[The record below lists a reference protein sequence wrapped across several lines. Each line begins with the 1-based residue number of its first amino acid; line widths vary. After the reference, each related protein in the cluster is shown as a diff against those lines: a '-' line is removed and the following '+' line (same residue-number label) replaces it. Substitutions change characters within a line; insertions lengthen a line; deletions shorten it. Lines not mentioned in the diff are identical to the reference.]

1 MREVVIVSAART
13 PIGRFGGALAAIPAT
28 ELGAVAIREALKRRG
43 IDPSIIDEALMGNV
57 LLAGEGQAPARQAA
71 IRAGIPPTVGATTLN
86 KVCGSGLKAVM
97 MAAQAIKAGD
107 AEVIVA
113 GGMENMDQ
121 APYLLREA
129 RRGYRL
135 GHGEL
140 TDAAIH
146 DGLWCPFENKHMGHA
161 AEWIAREY
169 DLRREELDA
178 FALRS
183 HQRAIA
189 AMDGGL
195 FSAEIAP
202 VTIPQRKGSAL
213 IFEMDESP
221 RRDSSLE
228 ALARLQPA
236 FEEKGLVTAG
246 NSSPLSDGAAA
257 LVIMAADK
265 AASLGHAPLARILG
279 YAQAG
284 VEPLRLFTA
293 PALAIRALLQK
304 CALALG
310 DFDLIELN
318 EAFAAQ
324 ALANGKELGLDWDRV
339 NVNGGAIALGH
350 PIGCSGARILVTLL
364 YALRARG
371 LRRGLTAL
379 CLGGGEAVAMA
390 VETV

>member
-13 PIGRFGGALAAIPAT
+13 PIGRFGGVLAAIPAV
-28 ELGAVAIREALKRRG
+28 ELGAIAIRETVRRAS
-43 IDPSIIDEALMGNV
+43 IDPASIEEILMGNA

-71 IRAGIPPTVGATTLN
+71 ILAGIPPTVGATTLN
-86 KVCGSGLKAVM
+86 KVCGSGLKAMM

-107 AEVIVA
+107 AEIIVA
-113 GGMENMDQ
+113 GGMESMDQ
-121 APYLLREA
+121 APYLLRDA

-169 DLRREELDA
+169 DLHREEMDA

-195 FSAEIAP
+195 FKTEIAP
-202 VTIPQRKGSAL
+202 ITIPQRKGTP
-213 IFEMDESP
+213 IIIETDESP
-221 RRDSSLE
+221 RRDTSLE
-228 ALARLQPA
+228 ALTRLQPA
-236 FEEKGLVTAG
+236 FEEKGVVTAG
-246 NSSPLSDGAAA
+246 NASPLSDGAAA
-257 LVIMAADK
+257 LVLMAADQ
-265 AASLGHAPLARILG
+265 AASLGHVPLARILG

-284 VEPLRLFTA
+284 VEPLRIFTA

-324 ALANGKELGLDWDRV
+324 ALANGKELGLDWGRV

-364 YALRARG
+364 HALRARG
-371 LRRGLTAL
+371 LRRGLAAL

-390 VETV
+390 VEMA